1 MSSRVPGSS
10 KLNAVPFRQDDDR
23 KRDEARFVTL
33 QNQLDELRQALR
45 ELASR
50 QVRIEE
56 GVKGQEG
63 YAAQN
68 RLTLDSIKQETQ
80 QSSQA
85 RALDENRTRQVI
97 ADLEQRLDDATR
109 PIRSLQAHVSELLEA
124 SRRKTD
130 DTGQHQKRYDEL
142 RAMIEHLSAV
152 GDRNAVVTHQLRD
165 SIDNVRG
172 ETDQLRRDILRGE
185 DAIKIVDQEARRRVA
200 EIAQVG
206 ENFTARLDELRSD
219 VTHTIDM
226 MEEYRRSIVHIDP
239 SLQELREVDTALK
252 QDVARFHSQA
262 IERHEVLVDRLEDV
276 RQAADGQFAEI
287 RQGAEQRYERLG
299 ERIDEI
305 NELYRDLGLRISAVA
320 HQLDELRLV
329 DASIRRD
336 MWHLHEQRVRMRL
349 EQAQAELDHVTGQR
363 RTGDTEPSAPSSDN
377 RQSPRPADR

>member
-1 MSSRVPGSS
+1 MTSRSPASPPLGI
-10 KLNAVPFRQDDDR
+10 APYRQDDDR
-23 KRDEARFVTL
+23 KRDEARFTTL

-56 GVKGQEG
+56 GVKGYEG
-63 YAAQN
+63 NAAQN
-68 RLTLDSIKQETQ
+68 RLTLDAIRQEAQ
-80 QSSQA
+80 QTAQA

-97 ADLEQRLDDATR
+97 ADLEQRLDDAVR
-109 PIRSLQAHVSELLEA
+109 PIRSLQAHVGELLEA

-142 RAMIEHLSAV
+142 RGLIEHLSAI

-172 ETDQLRRDILRGE
+172 ETDQVRRDILRNE

-200 EIAQVG
+200 EVAQAG
-206 ENFTARLDELRSD
+206 ENFGARLDEIRSD
-219 VTHTIDM
+219 VAHSFDLI
-226 MEEYRRSIVHIDP
+226 EEYRRSTVHIDP
-239 SLQELREVDTALK
+239 ALAELRETDVGLR
-252 QDVARFHSQA
+252 QDIGRFHAQA
-262 IERHEVLVDRLEDV
+262 IERHEVLVDRLEDI
-276 RQAADGQFAEI
+276 RQATDGQFAEL
-287 RQGAEQRYERLG
+287 RQAAEQRYERLG

-305 NELYRDLGLRISAVA
+305 NELHRELGFRISAVA

-329 DASIRRD
+329 DATIRRD
-336 MWHLHEQRVRMRL
+336 MWHLHEQRVRLRL

-363 RTGDTEPSAPSSDN
+363 RTGEGEPAAEP
-377 RQSPRPADR
+377 RPTPIRPADR

>member
-1 MSSRVPGSS
+1 MTSRTPSAPTLGI
-10 KLNAVPFRQDDDR
+10 APYRQDDDR
-23 KRDEARFVTL
+23 KRDEARFITL

-56 GVKGQEG
+56 GVKGHEG
-63 YAAQN
+63 NAAQN
-68 RLTLDSIKQETQ
+68 RLTLDSIRQEAQ
-80 QSSQA
+80 QTAQA

-109 PIRSLQAHVSELLEA
+109 PIRSLQAHVGELLEA

-130 DTGQHQKRYDEL
+130 DSGQHQKRYDEL
-142 RAMIEHLSAV
+142 RSLIEHLSAV

-172 ETDQLRRDILRGE
+172 ETDQVRRDVLRNE

-200 EIAQVG
+200 EVAQSG
-206 ENFTARLDELRSD
+206 ENFGARLDEIRSD
-219 VTHTIDM
+219 VSHAFDLI
-226 MEEYRRSIVHIDP
+226 EEYRRSIVHVDP
-239 SLQELREVDTALK
+239 ALNELREVDVGLR
-252 QDVARFHSQA
+252 QDIGRFHAQA
-262 IERHEVLVDRLEDV
+262 IERHEVLVDRLEDI
-276 RQAADGQFAEI
+276 RQATDAQFAEL
-287 RQGAEQRYERLG
+287 RQAAEQRYERLG

-305 NELYRDLGLRISAVA
+305 NELHRELGFRISAVA

-329 DASIRRD
+329 DATIRRD
-336 MWHLHEQRVRMRL
+336 MWHLHEQRVRLRL

-363 RTGDTEPSAPSSDN
+363 RTGDTEPAAEPRPVVN
-377 RQSPRPADR
+377 RPADR

>member
-1 MSSRVPGSS
+1 MSSRAPSSTTLGVPT
-10 KLNAVPFRQDDDR
+10 FRQEDDR

-56 GVKGQEG
+56 GTKQHEG
-63 YAAQN
+63 SAAQN
-68 RLTLDSIKQETQ
+68 RLTLDAIRQEAQ
-80 QSSQA
+80 QTAQA

-97 ADLEQRLDDATR
+97 ADLEQRLDDAIR

-142 RAMIEHLSAV
+142 RNLIEHLSAV
-152 GDRNAVVTHQLRD
+152 GDRNAVVAHQLRD
-165 SIDNVRG
+165 SIDNVRS
-172 ETDQLRRDILRGE
+172 ESDQLRRDILRNE
-185 DAIKIVDQEARRRVA
+185 DAIKIVDQEIRRRIAEVA
-200 EIAQVG
+200 QGG
-206 ENFTARLDELRSD
+206 ENYSARLDELRSD
-219 VTHTIDM
+219 LGHAFDLI
-226 MEEYRRSIVHIDP
+226 EEYRRSIVHVDP
-239 SLQELREVDTALK
+239 ALQELREVDVGLR
-252 QDVARFHSQA
+252 QDVTRIHAQA
-262 IERHEVLVDRLEDV
+262 IERHEVLVDRLEDI
-276 RQAADGQFAEI
+276 RQATDAQFVEL
-287 RQGAEQRYERLG
+287 RQAAEQRYERLG

-305 NELYRDLGLRISAVA
+305 NEFYRELGFRISAVA

-329 DASIRRD
+329 DATLRRD

-363 RTGDTEPSAPSSDN
+363 RTADVEPAADSRPT
-377 RQSPRPADR
+377 PRPVDR